1 MMRMTNMQRVVSSFM
16 SLFLILWMFVVLDL
30 VIKVSGNAEGDALM
44 ALKNNMIDPSDAL
57 RSWDATLVHP
67 CTWLHVFCN
76 SENSFVHIVKKEKCL
91 PSDLG
96 NENLSGQLV
105 PQLGQLPNLE
115 YLELYSNNITGEIP
129 VELGSLTNLVSLDLY
144 LNKITGPIP
153 DGLANLKKLKSLFK
167 NNPFLYQTTPVTPAA
182 TPQQN
187 PSGNGITAIGVIAGG
202 VAVGAALLFA
212 SPVIAIVYWN
222 RRKPPDD
229 YFDVAAEEDPEV
241 SFGQL
246 KKFSLPELRIATDN
260 FSNNNILGKGGYG
273 KVYIGRLTNG
283 GNVAVKRLNPE
294 RIRGEDKQFKR
305 EVEMISMA
313 VHRNL
318 LRLIGFCMTSSERL
332 LVYPLMVNGSL
343 ESCLREPSESKP
355 PLEWPMRKRI
365 ALGAAR
371 GLAYLHD
378 HCDPK
383 IIHRDVKAANILLD
397 DEFEAVVGDFGLARI
412 MDYQNTHVTTA
423 VCGTHGHIAP
433 EYLTTGR
440 SSEKTDVF
448 GYGMMLLEII
458 TGQRAFDLARFAR
471 DEDIML
477 LEWVKVLVKDKKLET
492 LVDANLRGN
501 CDIEEVEEL
510 IRVAL
515 ICTQRS
521 PYERPKMSEV
531 VRMLEG
537 EGLAEKWDEWLNM
550 QEDIQN
556 FTFNLCTPYDSNPN
570 IQPDV
575 LKVGSVGK
583 KEDMIQ
589 QNFSPFNL
597 YTPCDSTSNIQL
609 SGAVDERMANMER
622 VISDFMS
629 WFPLWAI
636 LVLDLLLKVSG
647 NTEGDA
653 LTALKNSVS
662 DPNNVLQSWDS
673 TLVDPCTWFHV
684 TCNNENSVTRV
695 DLGNANLSGQLVPQL
710 GQLPNLQY
718 LELYSNN
725 ITGKIPDEL
734 GSLRNLV
741 SLDLYSNNI
750 TGPISDNLANLK
762 KLRFLIHNFSFPHKM
777 VADYAPSISVPTL
790 EIYFE
795 HLPQRTPVIVLV
807 YWKRRKPRDFFFD
820 VAAEEDPEV
829 HLGQLKRFSLREL
842 QVATDTFNN
851 KNILGKGGF
860 GKVYKGRLT
869 NGDLVAVKRLK
880 EERTQGG
887 EMQFQTEVEMISMAV
902 HRNLLRLRGFCMTPT
917 ERLLVYPFMSNGSVA
932 SCLRDRP
939 ESQPP
944 LEWPKRKNIAL
955 GAARG
960 LAYLHD
966 HCDPK
971 IIHRDVKAANI
982 LLDDDFE
989 AVVGDFGLAK
999 LMDYKDTHVTTAVR
1013 GTIGHIAPEYLSTGK
1028 SSEKTDVFGY
1038 GVMLLE
1044 LITGQRAFDLARLA
1058 NDDDVMLLDWVKA
1071 LLKDKRL
1078 ETLVDTDLEGK
1089 YEEAEVEEL
1098 IQVALLCTQS
1108 SPMERPKMSEVVRML
1123 DGEGLA
1129 EKWDKWW
1136 QKEDMIQPN
1145 FDPSNL
1151 HNGYWRPLLDSTSNI
1166 APDELS
1172 GPR

>member
-1 MMRMTNMQRVVSSFM
+1 MTNMQRVVSSFM

-76 SENSFVHIVKKEKCL
+76 SENSVTRV
-91 PSDLG
+91 DLG

-153 DGLANLKKLKSLFK
+153 DGLANLKKLKSLRL
-167 NNPFLYQTTPVTPAA
+167 NNNSLSGNIPVGLTTINSLQVLDLANNNLTGNVPVYGSFSIFTPIR
-182 TPQQN
+182 THELILSQQREKTRVGRGIY
-187 PSGNGITAIGVIAGG
+187 SRKKKSGTGEELVGLGNGITAIGVIAGG

-575 LKVGSVGK
+575 L
-583 KEDMIQ
+583 
-589 QNFSPFNL
+589 
-597 YTPCDSTSNIQL
+597 
-609 SGAVDERMANMER
+609 
-622 VISDFMS
+622 
-629 WFPLWAI
+629 
-636 LVLDLLLKVSG
+636 
-647 NTEGDA
+647 
-653 LTALKNSVS
+653 
-662 DPNNVLQSWDS
+662 
-673 TLVDPCTWFHV
+673 
-684 TCNNENSVTRV
+684 
-695 DLGNANLSGQLVPQL
+695 
-710 GQLPNLQY
+710 
-718 LELYSNN
+718 
-725 ITGKIPDEL
+725 
-734 GSLRNLV
+734 
-741 SLDLYSNNI
+741 
-750 TGPISDNLANLK
+750 
-762 KLRFLIHNFSFPHKM
+762 
-777 VADYAPSISVPTL
+777 
-790 EIYFE
+790 
-795 HLPQRTPVIVLV
+795 
-807 YWKRRKPRDFFFD
+807 
-820 VAAEEDPEV
+820 
-829 HLGQLKRFSLREL
+829 
-842 QVATDTFNN
+842 
-851 KNILGKGGF
+851 
-860 GKVYKGRLT
+860 
-869 NGDLVAVKRLK
+869 
-880 EERTQGG
+880 
-887 EMQFQTEVEMISMAV
+887 
-902 HRNLLRLRGFCMTPT
+902 
-917 ERLLVYPFMSNGSVA
+917 
-932 SCLRDRP
+932 
-939 ESQPP
+939 
-944 LEWPKRKNIAL
+944 
-955 GAARG
+955 
-960 LAYLHD
+960 
-966 HCDPK
+966 
-971 IIHRDVKAANI
+971 
-982 LLDDDFE
+982 
-989 AVVGDFGLAK
+989 
-999 LMDYKDTHVTTAVR
+999 
-1013 GTIGHIAPEYLSTGK
+1013 
-1028 SSEKTDVFGY
+1028 
-1038 GVMLLE
+1038 
-1044 LITGQRAFDLARLA
+1044 
-1058 NDDDVMLLDWVKA
+1058 
-1071 LLKDKRL
+1071 
-1078 ETLVDTDLEGK
+1078 
-1089 YEEAEVEEL
+1089 
-1098 IQVALLCTQS
+1098 
-1108 SPMERPKMSEVVRML
+1108 
-1123 DGEGLA
+1123 
-1129 EKWDKWW
+1129 
-1136 QKEDMIQPN
+1136 
-1145 FDPSNL
+1145 
-1151 HNGYWRPLLDSTSNI
+1151 
-1166 APDELS
+1166 S